1 MKPILFPE
9 GQKDFSTNGLG
20 RLPDA
25 ISCKVTEERNGQYE
39 LHMEYPIDGQLM
51 EEIKYSRIIY
61 ATPADGKRPQPFRI
75 YCIRVY
81 DNDLTAQQMED
92 NWIADTQDGG
102 LLLDRYNRNNVRDAY
117 GNVVISQL
125 PSDLPYLILECAEL
139 PQYKGDKKTC
149 SGSYTDPL
157 HPSKSFTFEGAQI
170 DVQGTS
176 SQYYERK
183 NYKIKFKNGFILTN
197 GTVITAYQMR
207 EDSIATNVFC
217 FKADVASSEG
227 ANNVELVRLYND
239 ACPYKTPAQKKD
251 AQVRQGIDGFPIVIF
266 WRNTETDSTSFLGK
280 YNFNND
286 KSTAEVFGF
295 TDGDE
300 SWEVL
305 NNTSDRVLWKSADFN
320 GTDWL
325 NDFEARYPDT
335 DPAYTDAT
343 QLAEFAAWMVS
354 VDPEQATGEAL
365 ESSVTI
371 VDGEKS
377 TTYTND
383 TAAYRKAKFR
393 AELSNFVELD
403 SALFYYLFTELF
415 LMVDSRAKNM
425 FPSFIGTQII
435 KEETNE

>member
-1 MKPILFPE
+1 MGFVVEKRSGFRRIYCYINGVMSGVVQYPADD
-9 GQKDFSTNGLG
+9 DFSQV
-20 RLPDA
+20 
-25 ISCKVTEERNGQYE
+25 I
-39 LHMEYPIDGQLM
+39 
-51 EEIKYSRIIY
+51 
-61 ATPADGKRPQPFRI
+61 PADITIGSNQCTMDL

-81 DNDLTAQQMED
+81 DNDLTSKQMED

-102 LLLDRYNRNNVRDAY
+102 LLLERYNRNNIRDAY
-117 GNVVISQL
+117 GNVVIEKL
-125 PSDLPYLILECAEL
+125 PSDLPYMILECSEL
-139 PQYKGDKKTC
+139 PQYKGDKKTV

-157 HPSKSFTFEGAQI
+157 FPSKSFTFSSAQA

-183 NYKIKFKNGFILTN
+183 NYKLKFPEGIVDSSGK
-197 GTVITAYQMR
+197 VQEAYKLR
-207 EDSIATNVFC
+207 DDSIATNVFC
-217 FKADVASSEG
+217 MKADVASSEG

-239 ACPYKTPAQKKD
+239 ACPYRTPAQLKD
-251 AQVRQGIDGFPIVIF
+251 EKVRQGIDGFPIVIF
-266 WRNTETDSTSFLGK
+266 WRNTGNDSLSFLGK

-286 KSTAEVFGF
+286 KSTSEVFGF
-295 TDGDE
+295 VDGDE

-305 NNTSDRVLWKSADFN
+305 NNTSDRVLFKSDDFS

-335 DPAYTDAT
+335 KPPYTDSA
-343 QLAEFAAWMVS
+343 QLAEFSSWMVS
-354 VDPEQATGEAL
+354 VDPEKATGDALPEA
-365 ESSVTI
+365 VTI

-383 TAAYRKAKFR
+383 TAAYRKARFR
-393 AELSNFVELD
+393 AELGNYVELD

-425 FPSFIGTQII
+425 FPSFIGTDIS
-435 KEETNE
+435 